1 MSNPALKYSLF
12 LALILALVGAFTV
25 FQGQEPVKDF
35 YAFLRQDIHPGLFV
49 LLMASL
55 PVLGIPFSPFLVLS
69 GIKFG
74 TAWGVVLS
82 LLVMPV
88 HLGLCYVISKTFFQT
103 LILKI
108 VENRGYSAP
117 GFLTDKPGKLV
128 LLFLIAPGPPYVM
141 KNYLLALT
149 GLSFIS
155 YMGLAWAVQGLLAL
169 PVVVLG
175 GAASQQRWGL
185 FGLVLGVL
193 VLGSIGLQ
201 WYKRRWSGKRKAGS
215 SEG

>member
-1 MSNPALKYSLF
+1 MSNPALKYF
-12 LALILALVGAFTV
+12 LILVVILALVGAFTV
-25 FQGQEPVKDF
+25 FQSQEPIKTLF
-35 YAFLRQDIHPGLFV
+35 SFLRHDIHPGLF
-49 LLMASL
+49 LTLMVFL
-55 PVLGIPFSPFLVLS
+55 PILGIPFSPFLVLS

-74 TAWGVVLS
+74 TAWGVALS

-88 HLGLCYVISKTFFQT
+88 HLGLCYVISKTFFQSI
-103 LILKI
+103 ILKI

-117 GFLTDKPGKLV
+117 AFLTDKPGKLV

-185 FGLVLGVL
+185 FGLVLGIL
-193 VLGSIGLQ
+193 VLGSIGMQ
-201 WYKRRWSGKRKAGS
+201 WYKRRWTGKRKAGS
-215 SEG
+215 SE